1 MRATRFA
8 FIAAVLVTYRAG
20 AQTGTVAGSVAR
32 DSAGHMISQAQVR
45 LPLLNR
51 TTSTNYLGEF
61 RLNGVPVGTHVLS
74 VRAVGFAPFADSVV
88 VTAGGL
94 IDREIILVPLA
105 QAQPEASVTLDT
117 VKTHAEGR
125 KFVSPG
131 LQAFEERRLA
141 HQGGYFVS
149 DSLLR
154 ANEMRRLGEVLS
166 NIPGVVRI
174 PARGAT
180 YLAAARS
187 SGDGGPIFQSKPNTP
202 CFVSVYID
210 GAKLFQAPS
219 TSTNPPPDFN
229 LLPASEFSGAEYYS
243 GAASMPPQ
251 FNQTGSSCGTL
262 LLWTRER

>member
-1 MRATRFA
+1 MLIASRA
-8 FIAAVLVTYRAG
+8 L
-20 AQTGTVAGSVAR
+20 AQTGIVAGTVAR
-32 DSAGHMISQAQVR
+32 DSAGHMISQAQVW
-45 LPLLNR
+45 LPQLSR

-61 RLNGVPVGTHVLS
+61 RLNGVPVGTYALI
-74 VRAVGFAPFADSVV
+74 VRAAGFAAFSDSVT

-94 IDREIILVPLA
+94 IDREIILIPSA
-105 QAQPEASVTLDT
+105 QVQTQTSVTLDT
-117 VKTHAEGR
+117 VRTRAEGR
-125 KFVSPG
+125 KFVSPS
-131 LQAFEERRLA
+131 LRSFEERRLA

-149 DSLLR
+149 DSSLR
-154 ANEMRRLGEVLS
+154 ANDTRRLAEVLS
-166 NIPGVVRI
+166 SIPGVVRV

-187 SGDGGPIFQSKPNTP
+187 SGDGGPVFQSKPNAP
-202 CFVSVYID
+202 CFVSVYVD

-219 TSTNPPPDFN
+219 TSTNQPPDFN
-229 LLPASEFSGAEYYS
+229 LLPANEFSGAEYYS